1 MIPVPAAVVRNT
13 NSVAVRHRKIHNLQ
27 NKITVFIIERGD
39 FVVELD
45 QYKYTLG
52 TYEKPLIEVGDSL

>member
-1 MIPVPAAVVRNT
+1 LILVIYNT
-13 NSVAVRHRKIHNLQ
+13 K
-27 NKITVFIIERGD
+27 RGD
-39 FVVELD
+39 LVVELD